1 MKCLILKNV
10 YLSLSFLTLK
20 CILIVLECLIW
31 VFLQAH
37 FVEAAV
43 VASLCRGG
51 FTLSRYALYKI
62 REFSKFEMDRSLESI
77 LPY

>member
-1 MKCLILKNV
+1 
-10 YLSLSFLTLK
+10 
-20 CILIVLECLIW
+20 LIW

-37 FVEAAV
+37 FVEVVV

-62 REFSKFEMDRSLESI
+62 RELSKLEIDRS
-77 LPY
+77 